1 MKMNN
6 PLISVI
12 IPAYNAE
19 EFIAETLDSV
29 LIQNYRPIEVII
41 INDGSTDRT
50 AEIIK
55 DYQLIKNSK
64 FYNSDEIN
72 LVYIFQENA
81 GQSKARN
88 AGIRAAKG
96 KYIAFLDADDL
107 WTPIKLERQMK
118 YLESNSEISLVFGDM
133 MIFDK
138 EGILVD
144 SAFKKYGYPECDK
157 NGRVLNAFENL
168 LDQNFISVGTVLLK
182 KNCLEVSGYFDESIR
197 YAEDYDLWLRI
208 TLKFGIGC
216 IPEIFRLKRMH
227 DFNLSNNKVNFY
239 YSRIYILNKLNAHYS
254 NILKSKG
261 IALNK
266 YVSETMK
273 ELSYFF
279 YLKKQYK
286 NAIKMMFRYL
296 LSILTINTNFKIK
309 NEAI

>member
-1 MKMNN
+1 MNN
-6 PLISVI
+6 PLVSVI
-12 IPAYNAE
+12 IPAYNADK
-19 EFIAETLDSV
+19 FISQAFDSV
-29 LIQNYRPIEVII
+29 FAQSYRPIEII
-41 INDGSTDRT
+41 VVDDGSTDST

-55 DYQLIKNSK
+55 DYQVIKNSK

-72 LVYIFQENA
+72 LIYIFQENA

-107 WTPIKLERQMK
+107 WTPIKLERQMN

-168 LDQNFISVGTVLLK
+168 LDRNFISVGTVFLK
-182 KNCLEVSGYFDESIR
+182 KNCLEGSGYFDESIR

-208 TLKFGIGC
+208 TLKFEIGC
-216 IPEIFRLKRMH
+216 IPEIFRFKRMH
-227 DFNLSNNKVNFY
+227 DSNLSNNKVNFY

-254 NILKSKG
+254 NILKSKS

-266 YVSETMK
+266 YVSETIK

-286 NAIKMMFRYL
+286 NAIKMMFKYL
-296 LSILTINTNFKIK
+296 LSILRINMNLKIK
-309 NEAI
+309 K